1 MKRVRVA
8 SAALG
13 LTSSRRYLLAHGSAA
28 EAYLVHDR
36 PHHCPMSEGGHL
48 CVGRQHCE
56 SEHRQDPDRQ
66 HEDGIVVI
74 EPIPMPSM
82 GSCSRQVW
90 PSATNATAGATV
102 LLDDRG

>member
-36 PHHCPMSEGGHL
+36 PHHCPH
-48 CVGRQHCE
+48 VGRGAPLRW
-56 SEHRQDPDRQ
+56 SPTLRI
-66 HEDGIVVI
+66 GT
-74 EPIPMPSM
+74 S
-82 GSCSRQVW
+82 SR
-90 PSATNATAGATV
+90 S
-102 LLDDRG
+102 